1 MTLTLKLRQQR
12 ENKLDYIF
20 LIFLTGCL
28 LGWIYEVILCWC
40 IDGFFQNRGVLYGP
54 WLPIYGF
61 GTLII
66 YSMKSFKKHP
76 ALLFLLCGL
85 SAGIVEYITG
95 WISIHVF
102 GLRLW
107 DYSSMFLNID
117 GIVCLASVLCFS
129 ILGLVFQYIL
139 EPLFNKKYK
148 QISKDSTHTFCI
160 TIFILFLI
168 DCLFSVLFR
177 TPITY

>member
-28 LGWIYEVILCWC
+28 SGWVYEVILCWC
-40 IDGFFQNRGVLYGP
+40 IDVFFQNRGVLYGP

-61 GTLII
+61 GTLIM

-102 GLRLW
+102 GLR
-107 DYSSMFLNID
+107 Y
-117 GIVCLASVLCFS
+117 GIIPACF
-129 ILGLVFQYIL
+129 
-139 EPLFNKKYK
+139 
-148 QISKDSTHTFCI
+148 
-160 TIFILFLI
+160 
-168 DCLFSVLFR
+168 
-177 TPITY
+177 